1 MMVSVVVPTKNRAEL
16 LDQTLRSI
24 SEQAAPATEVI
35 VADDGSTD
43 RTAEVVARHGATLI
57 RNPDGG
63 GWGAAGARNAGL
75 ERVTTDF
82 VAFVDSDDLLLPGAL
97 AALVAALQA
106 APSAPFAFGQGLSAA
121 RSPRGWAPQGLI
133 RPDPAELEAPLA
145 ALYVRNSVPSSGALV
160 RTAAARA
167 VGGFDTSLRFVEDH
181 DFWLRLARRGEP
193 VHVPELVSIYRI
205 HAQNRHGPAAARQD
219 AERITARGEDDPLL
233 AAHVPERLGVEL
245 CEVTI
250 AALRGRRPAEA
261 ARAAAQAL
269 RRPRRAGVLRRLLR
283 HFRAR
288 RSWYRE
294 GSELWSARRELRDW
308 LASY

>member
-1 MMVSVVVPTKNRAEL
+1 MMVSVVVPTKDRAEL

-24 SEQAAPATEVI
+24 AEQVAPPAEVI

-43 RTAEVVARHGATLI
+43 RTPEMVESHGVTLI
-57 RNPDGG
+57 RNPDGD
-63 GWGAAGARNAGL
+63 WGAAGARNAGL
-75 ERVTTDF
+75 ERVTTEF

-97 AALVAALQA
+97 QALLPALQA
-106 APSAPFAFGQGLSAA
+106 TPSAPFAFGQGLSAA
-121 RSPRGWAPQGLI
+121 RLQAGWSPQGLI
-133 RPDPAELEAPLA
+133 HPDPAELEGLLA
-145 ALYVRNSVPSSGALV
+145 SLYVRNSVPSSGALV

-167 VGGFDTSLRFVEDH
+167 IGGFDTSLSFVEDH
-181 DFWLRLARRGEP
+181 DFWVRLARRGEP
-193 VHVPELVSIYRI
+193 VHVPELVSVYRI
-205 HAQNRHGPAAARQD
+205 HSQNRHAPTAARLD
-219 AERITARGEDDPLL
+219 AERITALAEGDPQLL
-233 AAHVPERLGVEL
+233 PHVPERLGVEL

-250 AALRGRRPAEA
+250 AALKARRPAEA
-261 ARAAAQAL
+261 ARAASRAL

-294 GSELWSARRELRDW
+294 GSELWSTRRELRDW